1 VSRYPVGADFI
12 RPKPVYAITKSD
24 YWEEIAMLKSIM
36 LPAAA
41 VALAVAAWVLLPMR
55 SHEAAAQSG
64 PLLIN
69 AVDYDIVPG
78 QVDNFLA
85 ALKENGAAAVKEPG
99 CREFDIT
106 VSQKD
111 PNHVFIFE
119 VYDNAAAAEAHQAT
133 EHFKKYKAATTGMA
147 AKREVRPLW
156 SVAMNIKGM

>member
-1 VSRYPVGADFI
+1 MTFVI
-12 RPKPVYAITKSD
+12 
-24 YWEEIAMLKSIM
+24 
-36 LPAAA
+36 
-41 VALAVAAWVLLPMR
+41 LPMR
-55 SHEAAAQSG
+55 NDKVSAQSG
-64 PLLIN
+64 PLFIA
-69 AVDYDIVPG
+69 AVEYDIVPG

-85 ALKENGAAAVKEPG
+85 ALKENGAESVKEPG
-99 CREFDIT
+99 CHELDIA

-119 VYDNAAAAEAHQAT
+119 VYENAAAAEAHTAT